1 MKIVFMGT
9 PDFAVGILDAIVQEG
24 IHNICAIVTSVDK
37 PAGRG
42 MKIQK
47 SAVKLYAEEHNL
59 PILQPEKLR
68 DEHFISQLKQFQA
81 DLFVVVAFRMLPSV
95 VWNIPPKGTI
105 NLHASLLPQY
115 RGAAPINWAIINGE
129 KETGVTTFFINE
141 IIDSGNIILKAKT
154 SIEDNETAETLHDKL
169 LSLGKNTICQT
180 LQLIE
185 QDNVKVTIQD
195 NISTEFT
202 LAPKIFKQDC
212 KIDWNKKAIDI
223 YNFIRGLSPYPAAF
237 TSYFNNKG
245 EQITMKIFNA
255 QIGKK
260 TAQQVI
266 GELSSDNKT
275 YLTIACSDGCIYI
288 KELQIFGKKRM
299 TIDEFLLGNKGF
311 NGKIA
316 Q

>member
-24 IHNICAIVTSVDK
+24 RHNICAIVTSVDK

-266 GELSSDNKT
+266 GEISSDNKT

>member
-68 DEHFISQLKQFQA
+68 DEHFISQLKQIQA

-185 QDNVKVTIQD
+185 QDNVKVIIQD
-195 NISTEFT
+195 NISTEFA

-266 GELSSDNKT
+266 GEISSDDKT

-288 KELQIFGKKRM
+288 KKLQIFGKKRM